1 MHRKRTKGRGACQD
15 APVVSN
21 CTAASKLPS
30 RVLITGAAGA
40 IGLCLRDGLRPI
52 VDELVLSDV
61 RAVTPVANER
71 FVPADLA
78 DRDAVVAAVR
88 GVDAVIHLGGVPVE
102 VPFEQLVGPNL
113 VGNFNVFEA
122 ARLAGVQRVVF
133 ASSNHATGFYSVQQ
147 TLTGREPTR
156 PDSLYGVTKVYGEAL
171 GRLYV
176 DKFDLQVVCVRIG
189 SFAPRPRQLR
199 ELSTWLSY
207 EDAVRLFAACLSAP
221 NVGFRVV
228 YGASANTRLFWDL
241 TSAREL
247 GYEPQDNAERYAAE
261 LDDEVYELQGG
272 AFTAREAGGWT

>member
-1 MHRKRTKGRGACQD
+1 V
-15 APVVSN
+15 P
-21 CTAASKLPS
+21 KLPS

-40 IGLCLRDGLRPI
+40 IGSCLRDGLRPL

-61 RAVTPVANER
+61 KTVEPRAKER

-78 DRDAVVAAVR
+78 DRDAVAAAVD

-113 VGNFNVFEA
+113 LGNFHVFEA
-122 ARLAGVQRVVF
+122 ARLAGVPRVVF
-133 ASSNHATGFYSVQQ
+133 ASSNHATGFYPVQR
-147 TLTGREPTR
+147 TLTGGEPTR

-199 ELSTWLSY
+199 ELSTWLSH

-221 NVGFRVV
+221 DVGFRVV

-241 TSAREL
+241 TSGREL
-247 GYEPQDNAERYAAE
+247 GYEPQDNAERFAAE
-261 LDDEVYELQGG
+261 VGDEVNGLQGG
-272 AFTAREAGGWT
+272 AFTAYDAGGWT

>member
-1 MHRKRTKGRGACQD
+1 MSLAKMPT
-15 APVVSN
+15 VVSN
-21 CTAASKLPS
+21 SPAASNLPS

-40 IGLCLRDGLRPI
+40 IGSCLRDGLRPL

-78 DRDAVVAAVR
+78 DRDAVAGAVQ

-113 VGNFNVFEA
+113 VGNFNVYEA
-122 ARLAGVQRVVF
+122 ARLAGVPRVVF
-133 ASSNHATGFYSVQQ
+133 ASSNHATGFYPVQRI
-147 TLTGREPTR
+147 LTGCEPTR

-176 DKFDLQVVCVRIG
+176 DKFNLEVVCVRIG

-207 EDAVRLFAACLSAP
+207 EDAVRLFVACLSAP
-221 NVGFRVV
+221 NIGFRVV

-241 TSAREL
+241 SSAREL
-247 GYEPQDNAERYAAE
+247 GYEPQDDAERYAGGVG
-261 LDDEVYELQGG
+261 DEVHELQGG
-272 AFTAREAGGWT
+272 AFTARDAGGWT